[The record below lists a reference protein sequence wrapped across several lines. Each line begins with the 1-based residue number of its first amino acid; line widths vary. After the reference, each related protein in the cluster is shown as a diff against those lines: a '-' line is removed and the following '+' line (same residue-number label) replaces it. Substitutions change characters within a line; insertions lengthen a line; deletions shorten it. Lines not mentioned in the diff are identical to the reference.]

1 MLIRTF
7 VLKVINNKRRKLT
20 HHKIINRIA
29 EQIVLVITQVSKQSK
44 LWVHPNLRRPSF
56 LFTFSFKF
64 TYFCI
69 VYIYINLKKGI
80 LLKKIRNFVTN
91 LHNREALRK
100 LHMQLGISSCL
111 GYGRLTYKATIYSL
125 KPMFFFPIDTAL

>member
-1 MLIRTF
+1 MESKQKRTWGGIMLIRTF

-80 LLKKIRNFVTN
+80 LLKKIRN
-91 LHNREALRK
+91 
-100 LHMQLGISSCL
+100 
-111 GYGRLTYKATIYSL
+111 YSTPL
-125 KPMFFFPIDTAL
+125 KVKQNIKFCHKFT

>member
-1 MLIRTF
+1 MESKQKRTWGGIMLIRTF

-56 LFTFSFKF
+56 LFTYSFKF

-69 VYIYINLKKGI
+69 VYIYIYKPEK
-80 LLKKIRNFVTN
+80 RNFVKEN
-91 LHNREALRK
+91 KK
-100 LHMQLGISSCL
+100 LF
-111 GYGRLTYKATIYSL
+111 KAIKSKTKHKILSQIYIIGKL
-125 KPMFFFPIDTAL
+125 